1 MPRRRDPISQLET
14 AIECLPRT
22 TREAMLEGIR
32 TRPIIAGAYTD
43 NRGGICPML
52 AAHRGGGRTS
62 LLSFARSWDA
72 FARAKRVRR
81 ATRRE
86 LRVLED
92 LLVASLE
99 SETDLGAAIAAHRAS
114 AASRPEV
121 VDEPQQPQ
129 RGEGLGEEVIR
140 ARRGGA
146 VVGGPVG
153 EAGQH
158 DDRGVRGDGVGA
170 QPPAGLDA
178 VEPRHV
184 VVEQDD
190 LRAILEGGFEG
201 LLTVARLSQPE
212 PADVVERGGDEPA
225 YVRVVVDDED
235 GPAAHPSPSR
245 MRTNASSGTDS

>member
-72 FARAKRVRR
+72 FARATRVRR
-81 ATRRE
+81 ATQRE

-99 SETDLGAAIAAHRAS
+99 RETDLGAAIAAHRESTAHADAAELS
-114 AASRPEV
+114 AV
-121 VDEPQQPQ
+121 V
-129 RGEGLGEEVIR
+129 EGRFE
-140 ARRGGA
+140 GA
-146 VVGGPVG
+146 V
-153 EAGQH
+153 E
-158 DDRGVRGDGVGA
+158 
-170 QPPAGLDA
+170 
-178 VEPRHV
+178 
-184 VVEQDD
+184 
-190 LRAILEGGFEG
+190 
-201 LLTVARLSQPE
+201 VARLGAPE
-212 PADVVERGGDEPA
+212 ARRQSA
-225 YVRVVVDDED
+225 
-235 GPAAHPSPSR
+235 SPGR
-245 MRTNASSGTDS
+245 

>member
-1 MPRRRDPISQLET
+1 MPRRRDPISQLEN
-14 AIECLPRT
+14 AIECLPRA

-32 TRPIIAGAYTD
+32 TRPIIVGAYTD

-72 FARAKRVRR
+72 FARTKRARR

-99 SETDLGAAIAAHRAS
+99 SESDLGAAIAAHRAS
-114 AASRPEV
+114 AAGRT
-121 VDEPQQPQ
+121 
-129 RGEGLGEEVIR
+129 RT
-140 ARRGGA
+140 GA
-146 VVGGPVG
+146 GGPVVDAG
-153 EAGQH
+153 EH
-158 DDRGVRGDGVGA
+158 DYGGVRGDGVRA

-178 VEPRHV
+178 IEVRHR

-201 LLTVARLSQPE
+201 LFTVARLSQPE
-212 PADVVERGGDEPA
+212 AADVAEGGGDEPA
-225 YVRVVVDDED
+225 DQRVVVDDED
-235 GPAAHPSPSR
+235 RAAHAGPSR
-245 MRTNASSGTDS
+245 IRTNASSGTDS

>member
-14 AIECLPRT
+14 AIECLPRS

-72 FARAKRVRR
+72 FAHATRARR

-86 LRVLED
+86 LGVLED

-99 SETDLGAAIAAHRAS
+99 SETDLGTAIAAHRAS
-114 AASRPEV
+114 AAARPEL
-121 VDEPQQPQ
+121 VDEPQQAQ
-129 RGEGLGEEVIR
+129 GGEGLGEEVIR

-146 VVGGPVG
+146 VADGAVGQPG
-153 EAGQH
+153 EH
-158 DDRGVRGDGVGA
+158 DDRRTGGHGVRA

-178 VEPRHV
+178 VEPRHG

-201 LLTVARLSQPE
+201 LFSVARLPQPE
-212 PADVVERGGDEPA
+212 AADAAEGGGDQPA
-225 YVRVVVDDED
+225 YQRVVVDDED
-235 GPAAHPSPSR
+235 RAAHPSPSR
-245 MRTNASSGTDS
+245 IRTNASSGTES

>member
-52 AAHRGGGRTS
+52 AAHRGGARTS

-99 SETDLGAAIAAHRAS
+99 SETDLGAAIAAHQAS

-129 RGEGLGEEVIR
+129 QGEGLGEEVIR
-140 ARRGGA
+140 AGRGFARTPRPAPTHRRRAPRACSKSLPRRSLRSVRAVRDRRPARAPAGGGRFRVRGRGRGAGRAAAAGEPGADRRERGARARARFRARPAAGGRDGGA
-146 VVGGPVG
+146 GSP
-153 EAGQH
+153 
-158 DDRGVRGDGVGA
+158 RG
-170 QPPAGLDA
+170 
-178 VEPRHV
+178 
-184 VVEQDD
+184 
-190 LRAILEGGFEG
+190 
-201 LLTVARLSQPE
+201 AR
-212 PADVVERGGDEPA
+212 V
-225 YVRVVVDDED
+225 
-235 GPAAHPSPSR
+235 
-245 MRTNASSGTDS
+245 